1 MKTGDITDAF
11 LRALAPA
18 RAPVSVVGAPPPRL
32 PAAEPKAGPAAP
44 SSPWPVPPSGK
55 GRVFLSDYH
64 VRRAL
69 TPGSRDLTIM
79 KDAIVSPLALEWLA
93 LQGVRIVRSS

>member
-11 LRALAPA
+11 LRALGSA
-18 RAPVSVVGAPPPRL
+18 RAPASSSGAPAPAPRTFAPPARL
-32 PAAEPKAGPAAP
+32 EAA
-44 SSPWPVPPSGK
+44 SSPWPAAPSGK
-55 GRVFLSDYH
+55 GRVFLSEYH
-64 VRRAL
+64 VRKAL
-69 TPGSRDLTIM
+69 TPGSRDLTIP

>member
-11 LRALAPA
+11 LRALGSA
-18 RAPVSVVGAPPPRL
+18 RAPASLAGPPPR
-32 PAAEPKAGPAAP
+32 PAAAEPKARPP
-44 SSPWPVPPSGK
+44 SSPWPAAPSGK
-55 GRVFLSDYH
+55 GRVFLSEYH
-64 VRRAL
+64 VRKAL
-69 TPGSRDLTIM
+69 TPGSRDLTIP

>member
-11 LRALAPA
+11 LRALRHGAGAPLPGAGAPFPGAGAAPQPPAETPA
-18 RAPVSVVGAPPPRL
+18 RAPART
-32 PAAEPKAGPAAP
+32 E
-44 SSPWPVPPSGK
+44 K
-55 GRVFLSDYH
+55 GRPFLTDYH

-69 TPGSRDLTIM
+69 TPGSRDLTIA

-93 LQGVRIVRSS
+93 LKGVRIVRSS

>member
-18 RAPVSVVGAPPPRL
+18 GAPASRPAAARP
-32 PAAEPKAGPAAP
+32 PAAEPKARPAAP
-44 SSPWPVPPSGK
+44 SSPWPSAPSGK
-55 GRVFLSDYH
+55 GRVFLSEYH
-64 VRRAL
+64 VRKAL
-69 TPGSRDLTIM
+69 TPGSRDLTIP